1 MKIKLVVN
9 HCLRTLRK
17 RAPGS
22 FAGHHMEKPTQE
34 LEGFKFEP
42 VGDAHAAASGRAGDP
57 RAVCDVNWAR
67 VARTNTHR
75 IERTADFRA
84 LRPFIADVALG
95 DAERGGDTRAQKAE
109 KALADFQRLSRDA
122 ASRARAQHDL
132 ELQAQARELDAA
144 YASRSAQAASDTVHV
159 DPESGAAFTAE
170 RRRRRYDVRWWL
182 PGIHSRMDAWNNPL
196 WIDL

>member
-1 MKIKLVVN
+1 
-9 HCLRTLRK
+9 
-17 RAPGS
+17 
-22 FAGHHMEKPTQE
+22 MEKPTQE

-95 DAERGGDTRAQKAE
+95 DAERGSDVGAMPSDE
-109 KALADFQRLSRDA
+109 LVKALRVMQ
-122 ASRARAQHDL
+122 
-132 ELQAQARELDAA
+132 
-144 YASRSAQAASDTVHV
+144 YSA
-159 DPESGAAFTAE
+159 
-170 RRRRRYDVRWWL
+170 
-182 PGIHSRMDAWNNPL
+182 
-196 WIDL
+196 